1 MKRNNSESQL
11 LYYYNNTTPTATAN
25 PTANPTVTTL
35 SLSTSSP
42 TTNTIVKKFKT
53 REFINKPPSNYISLN
68 NASIIPIN
76 ILQLLNS
83 INPMNDDSTSSSS
96 SSSSSCYFKFIFF
109 LGAQGKE
116 FIPTIQYQFPFNIS
130 VTFITSNNDSSGGG
144 SSGGGGGGGCGCT
157 NDQCKQLMKFFEIKD
172 PMGAGLYPLDY
183 LIIIHQNKVHCKIPI
198 KFNNNSTYTKHFK
211 VVGGMSGHL
220 KFGIDLN
227 ELPSLIEEY
236 INYQP

>member
-25 PTANPTVTTL
+25 PTANPIVTTL

-96 SSSSSCYFKFIFF
+96 SSSSCYFKFIFF

-130 VTFITSNNDSSGGG
+130 VTFITSNNDSSSGG
-144 SSGGGGGGGCGCT
+144 SGGGCT

>member
-25 PTANPTVTTL
+25 PTANPIVTTL

-76 ILQLLNS
+76 ILELLNS
-83 INPMNDDSTSSSS
+83 INPMNDDST
-96 SSSSSCYFKFIFF
+96 SSSSCYFKFIFF

-130 VTFITSNNDSSGGG
+130 VTFITSNNDSS
-144 SSGGGGGGGCGCT
+144 SGGGCGCT

>member
-25 PTANPTVTTL
+25 PTANPTVATL

-76 ILQLLNS
+76 ILELLNS
-83 INPMNDDSTSSSS
+83 INPMNDDST
-96 SSSSSCYFKFIFF
+96 SSSSCYFKFIFF

-130 VTFITSNNDSSGGG
+130 VTFITSNNDSSSGG
-144 SSGGGGGGGCGCT
+144 SGGGGCT

>member
-11 LYYYNNTTPTATAN
+11 LYYYNNNTPTATAN
-25 PTANPTVTTL
+25 PTVATL

-96 SSSSSCYFKFIFF
+96 SSCYFKFIFF

-130 VTFITSNNDSSGGG
+130 VTFITSNNDSS
-144 SSGGGGGGGCGCT
+144 SGGGCGCT

>member
-11 LYYYNNTTPTATAN
+11 LYYYNNTTPTATATAN

-96 SSSSSCYFKFIFF
+96 SSSSCYFKFIFF

-130 VTFITSNNDSSGGG
+130 VTFITSNNDSSNG
-144 SSGGGGGGGCGCT
+144 SGGGCT

>member
-76 ILQLLNS
+76 ILELLNS
-83 INPMNDDSTSSSS
+83 INPMNDDST
-96 SSSSSCYFKFIFF
+96 SSSSCYFKFIFF

-130 VTFITSNNDSSGGG
+130 VTFITSNNDSS
-144 SSGGGGGGGCGCT
+144 SGGGCGCT

>member
-1 MKRNNSESQL
+1 
-11 LYYYNNTTPTATAN
+11 
-25 PTANPTVTTL
+25 
-35 SLSTSSP
+35 
-42 TTNTIVKKFKT
+42 
-53 REFINKPPSNYISLN
+53 
-68 NASIIPIN
+68 
-76 ILQLLNS
+76 
-83 INPMNDDSTSSSS
+83 MNDDSTSSSSS

-130 VTFITSNNDSSGGG
+130 VTFITSNNDSSNG
-144 SSGGGGGGGCGCT
+144 SGGGCT

>member
-11 LYYYNNTTPTATAN
+11 LYYYNNTTAN
-25 PTANPTVTTL
+25 PTANPTTNPTVATL
-35 SLSTSSP
+35 SLCTSSP

-96 SSSSSCYFKFIFF
+96 SSSSCYFKFIFF

-130 VTFITSNNDSSGGG
+130 VTFITSNNDSS
-144 SSGGGGGGGCGCT
+144 GGGGGCGCT

-211 VVGGMSGHL
+211 VVGGISGHL

>member
-96 SSSSSCYFKFIFF
+96 SSSSCYFKFIFF

-130 VTFITSNNDSSGGG
+130 VTFITSNNDSS
-144 SSGGGGGGGCGCT
+144 SGGGGCGCT

>member
-25 PTANPTVTTL
+25 PTANPIVTTL

-96 SSSSSCYFKFIFF
+96 SSSSCYFKFIFF

-130 VTFITSNNDSSGGG
+130 VTFITSNNDSS
-144 SSGGGGGGGCGCT
+144 SGGGGCGCT

>member
-11 LYYYNNTTPTATAN
+11 LYYYNNNTPTATAN
-25 PTANPTVTTL
+25 PTVATL

-96 SSSSSCYFKFIFF
+96 SSCYFKFIFF

-130 VTFITSNNDSSGGG
+130 VTFITSNNDSSNG
-144 SSGGGGGGGCGCT
+144 SGGGCT

>member
-25 PTANPTVTTL
+25 PTANPTVATL

-96 SSSSSCYFKFIFF
+96 SSSSSSCYFKFIFF

-130 VTFITSNNDSSGGG
+130 VTFITSNNDSS
-144 SSGGGGGGGCGCT
+144 SGGGGCGCT

>member
-1 MKRNNSESQL
+1 
-11 LYYYNNTTPTATAN
+11 
-25 PTANPTVTTL
+25 
-35 SLSTSSP
+35 
-42 TTNTIVKKFKT
+42 
-53 REFINKPPSNYISLN
+53 
-68 NASIIPIN
+68 
-76 ILQLLNS
+76 
-83 INPMNDDSTSSSS
+83 MNDDST
-96 SSSSSCYFKFIFF
+96 SSSSCYFKFIFF

-130 VTFITSNNDSSGGG
+130 VTFITSNNDSSSGG
-144 SSGGGGGGGCGCT
+144 SGGGCT

-198 KFNNNSTYTKHFK
+198 KFNNNSTYTKYFK

>member
-96 SSSSSCYFKFIFF
+96 SSCYFKFIFF

-130 VTFITSNNDSSGGG
+130 VTFITSNNDSSNG
-144 SSGGGGGGGCGCT
+144 SGGGCT

>member
-96 SSSSSCYFKFIFF
+96 SSSSCYFKFIFF

-130 VTFITSNNDSSGGG
+130 VTFITSNNDSSSGG
-144 SSGGGGGGGCGCT
+144 SGGCT

>member
-25 PTANPTVTTL
+25 PTANPIVTTL

-96 SSSSSCYFKFIFF
+96 SSCYFKFIFF

-130 VTFITSNNDSSGGG
+130 VTFITSNNDSSSGG
-144 SSGGGGGGGCGCT
+144 SGGGCT

>member
-25 PTANPTVTTL
+25 PTANPTVATL

-96 SSSSSCYFKFIFF
+96 SSSSCYFKFIFF

-130 VTFITSNNDSSGGG
+130 VTFITSNNDSS
-144 SSGGGGGGGCGCT
+144 SGGGGCGCT

>member
-96 SSSSSCYFKFIFF
+96 SSSSCYFKFIFF

-130 VTFITSNNDSSGGG
+130 VTFITSNNDSS
-144 SSGGGGGGGCGCT
+144 SGGGCGCT

>member
-11 LYYYNNTTPTATAN
+11 LYYYNNNTPTATAN

-96 SSSSSCYFKFIFF
+96 SSSSSSCYFKFIFF

-130 VTFITSNNDSSGGG
+130 VTFITSNNDSS
-144 SSGGGGGGGCGCT
+144 SGGGCGCT

>member
-25 PTANPTVTTL
+25 PTANPIVTTL

-96 SSSSSCYFKFIFF
+96 SSCYFKFIFF

-130 VTFITSNNDSSGGG
+130 VTFITSNNDSSSGG
-144 SSGGGGGGGCGCT
+144 SGGGCT

-198 KFNNNSTYTKHFK
+198 KFNNNSTYTKYFK

>member
-25 PTANPTVTTL
+25 PTANPTVATL

-96 SSSSSCYFKFIFF
+96 SSSSSSCYFKFIFF

-130 VTFITSNNDSSGGG
+130 VTFITSNNDSS
-144 SSGGGGGGGCGCT
+144 GGGGGCGCT

>member
-96 SSSSSCYFKFIFF
+96 SSSSCYFKFIFF

-130 VTFITSNNDSSGGG
+130 VTFITSNNDSSSG
-144 SSGGGGGGGCGCT
+144 SGGGCT

>member
-25 PTANPTVTTL
+25 PTANPIVTTL

-76 ILQLLNS
+76 ILELLNS
-83 INPMNDDSTSSSS
+83 INPMNDDSTSSS

-130 VTFITSNNDSSGGG
+130 VTFITSNNDSS
-144 SSGGGGGGGCGCT
+144 SGGGGCGCT

>member
-1 MKRNNSESQL
+1 
-11 LYYYNNTTPTATAN
+11 TPTA
-25 PTANPTVTTL
+25 TANPTVTTL

-96 SSSSSCYFKFIFF
+96 CYFKFIFF

-130 VTFITSNNDSSGGG
+130 VTFITSNNDSSSGG
-144 SSGGGGGGGCGCT
+144 SGGGCT

-198 KFNNNSTYTKHFK
+198 KFNNNSTYTKYFK

>member
-96 SSSSSCYFKFIFF
+96 CYFKFIFF

-130 VTFITSNNDSSGGG
+130 VTFITSNNDSSSGG
-144 SSGGGGGGGCGCT
+144 SGGGCT

>member
-25 PTANPTVTTL
+25 PTANPTVATL

-96 SSSSSCYFKFIFF
+96 CYFKFIFF

-130 VTFITSNNDSSGGG
+130 VTFITSNNDSSSGG
-144 SSGGGGGGGCGCT
+144 SGGGCT

>member
-11 LYYYNNTTPTATAN
+11 LYYYNNNTPTATS
-25 PTANPTVTTL
+25 NPTVTTL

-83 INPMNDDSTSSSS
+83 LNP
-96 SSSSSCYFKFIFF
+96 IFF

-130 VTFITSNNDSSGGG
+130 VTFITSNNDSSSGG
-144 SSGGGGGGGCGCT
+144 SGGGCT

-198 KFNNNSTYTKHFK
+198 KFNNNSTYTKYFK

>member
-11 LYYYNNTTPTATAN
+11 LYYYNNNTPTA
-25 PTANPTVTTL
+25 TANPTVTTL

-96 SSSSSCYFKFIFF
+96 CYFKFIFF

-130 VTFITSNNDSSGGG
+130 VTFITSNNDSSSGG
-144 SSGGGGGGGCGCT
+144 SGGGCT

-198 KFNNNSTYTKHFK
+198 KFNNNSTYTKYFK

>member
-25 PTANPTVTTL
+25 PTANPIVTTL

-96 SSSSSCYFKFIFF
+96 SSSSCYFKFIFF

-130 VTFITSNNDSSGGG
+130 VTFITSNNDSS
-144 SSGGGGGGGCGCT
+144 SGGGCGCT